1 MILKKNTSLNLFF
14 IIISIIILSIVNYME
29 IFKDIQPCKLCIY
42 QRYPCY
48 LAIFLGIF
56 FFLIKNQKLKKN
68 IFLLYILIFFSSFIM
83 ALHHLGIE
91 NNLWNSITSCEDNS
105 KNLSN
110 NNLKDYLLNKE
121 YVSCEDVAF
130 KFLGISLAGFNLIIS
145 LILLIL
151 SFAGNKRF
159 RH

>member
-1 MILKKNTSLNLFF
+1 MNKTIIDRRNLIRTYITYIYSL
-14 IIISIIILSIVNYME
+14 
-29 IFKDIQPCKLCIY
+29 
-42 QRYPCY
+42 
-48 LAIFLGIF
+48 
-56 FFLIKNQKLKKN
+56 
-68 IFLLYILIFFSSFIM
+68 
-83 ALHHLGIE
+83 IE